1 MGRRQGEMKKQKW
14 RRKALGGFARR
25 PEWSGLS
32 WRRRMYAHLLGV
44 GGPEELI
51 AFARR
56 LDWSYSPWDKMILPG
71 LHAVGAMNKMTY
83 VWNVFEGRF
92 ENHHVRVFMMASK
105 MASNERGYPV
115 CFQLEHGGD
124 FPLVDIIP
132 AGPRDEASIV
142 SHGAPDMKLGDD
154 PLSDEFSKV
163 FRVVALDGEFA
174 RSICNKDMMKGLLHL
189 SDFGI
194 YIIGNRITLY
204 EPRKIWKRDSAG
216 TYGREA
222 EPDECP
228 VLTTEKIEARLH
240 HLMEIWDMF
249 PAGLRDKPAAQDVP
263 QAGRPREI
271 KKAQRKFPAIS
282 VVALILANT
291 VPLFGVIFLG
301 WSAAT
306 ILILLCFENI
316 LIGFLNVPKMALC
329 PVTAPFDSRGVP
341 LSPAERETMSKLKLS
356 NSKGWN
362 ILLKIITI
370 PVLYQVYG
378 GFVFAQIA
386 LLVFILDQIPGAS
399 ESISPL
405 ALSTAA
411 APLMLSHGISF
422 FVNFIGRGEFRRT
435 GFVAQAFRPYGRVF
449 VMTLTVAF
457 GGGLSIILD
466 SPVWALAVLVLL
478 KIGTDVRAHMAE
490 RKKYS
495 EAVKK

>member
-1 MGRRQGEMKKQKW
+1 MKKRKW
-14 RRKALGGFARR
+14 RGEALGGFARR
-25 PEWSGLS
+25 PEWNGLS
-32 WRRRMYAHLLGV
+32 WRRRMYARLLGV
-44 GGPEELI
+44 GGPEELV
-51 AFARR
+51 AFARC
-56 LDWSYSPWDKMILPG
+56 LDWSYSPWGKMILPG
-71 LHAVGAMNKMTY
+71 LHAVGATNEMTY

-92 ENHHVRVFMMASK
+92 ENHHVCVFAMAS

-132 AGPRDEASIV
+132 AGPRDEAGMV
-142 SHGAPDMKLGDD
+142 SHGAPDMELGDD

-163 FRVVALDGEFA
+163 FRVVTLDEEFA
-174 RSICNKDMMKGLLHL
+174 RSICHKDMMESLLHL

-204 EPRKIWKRDSAG
+204 EPRKIWKRENAR

-240 HLMEIWDMF
+240 HLMEIWEMF
-249 PAGLRDKPAAQDVP
+249 PAVLREKPAAQDVP
-263 QAGRPREI
+263 QASRPREI
-271 KKAQRKFPAIS
+271 KKAQPKFPAIS

-306 ILILLCFENI
+306 ILILLCLENI
-316 LIGFLNVPKMALC
+316 LIGLLNVPKMLLC
-329 PVTAPFDSRGVP
+329 PVRAPFDSRGAHI
-341 LSPAERETMSKLKLS
+341 SPAEREAMSKLTLS

-362 ILLKIITI
+362 ILLKILTI
-370 PVLYQVYG
+370 PILSQIYN
-378 GFVFAQIA
+378 GFVFGQIA
-386 LLVFILDQIPGAS
+386 ILVFILDQIPGAY

-411 APLMLSHGISF
+411 APLMLSHGLSF

-435 GFVAQAFRPYGRVF
+435 SFVAQAFRPYGRVF
-449 VMTLTVAF
+449 VMTLTIAF
-457 GGGLSIILD
+457 GGGLSMMLD
-466 SPVWALAVLVLL
+466 SPVWALAVLVLI
-478 KIGTDVRAHMAE
+478 KIGMDLRAHMAE
-490 RKKYS
+490 RKKYF
-495 EAVKK
+495 EAAREPR

>member
-1 MGRRQGEMKKQKW
+1 MGRRQGEIKKQTW
-14 RRKALGGFARR
+14 RGKALGGFARR

-71 LHAVGAMNKMTY
+71 LHNLGATNEMTY
-83 VWNVFEGRF
+83 VWNVFEGKF
-92 ENHHVRVFMMASK
+92 ENHHVRVFMMAS

-132 AGPRDEASIV
+132 AGPGDEAGMV
-142 SHGAPDMKLGDD
+142 SHDAPDMKLGDD

-174 RSICNKDMMKGLLHL
+174 RSICHKDMMKGLLHL

-204 EPRKIWKRDSAG
+204 EPRKMWKRENAR

-240 HLMEIWDMF
+240 HLTEIWDMF

-263 QAGRPREI
+263 QASRPREI
-271 KKAQRKFPAIS
+271 EKAQPKFPSIS
-282 VVALILANT
+282 VLALLLANT

-301 WSAAT
+301 WSAAA
-306 ILILLCFENI
+306 ILILSCLENI

-329 PVTAPFDSRGVP
+329 PIPAHRIH
-341 LSPAERETMSKLKLS
+341 LSPAVHEIVAKLKLS
-356 NSKGWN
+356 DSKAGS
-362 ILLKIITI
+362 ILLKICFI
-370 PVLYQVYG
+370 PILSQVYG
-378 GFVFAQIA
+378 AFVYTQA
-386 LLVFILDQIPGAS
+386 LVLLLILDQIPGAF
-399 ESISPL
+399 ESISPFGL
-405 ALSTAA
+405 LIAVVT
-411 APLMLSHGISF
+411 LMLSHGISF
-422 FVNFIGRGEFRRT
+422 FVNFIGRGEFRHT
-435 GFVAQAFRPYGRVF
+435 SFMTQAFRPYGRVF
-449 VMTLTVAF
+449 VMTLAVAI
-457 GGGLSIILD
+457 GGALSIILGN
-466 SPVWALAVLVLL
+466 SVWALVVLVFL
-478 KIGTDVRAHMAE
+478 KIGMDVRAHMAE

-495 EAVKK
+495 EAIKK